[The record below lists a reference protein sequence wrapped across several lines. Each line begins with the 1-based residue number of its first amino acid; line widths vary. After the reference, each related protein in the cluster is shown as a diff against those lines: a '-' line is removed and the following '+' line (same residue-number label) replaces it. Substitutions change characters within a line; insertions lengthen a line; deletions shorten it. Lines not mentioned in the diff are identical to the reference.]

1 MIPANPVRTGPP
13 MMRDPLRDV
22 EDALRTFREDIGL
35 FARYDSLRLTTYQTQ
50 EGLHEK
56 IRVSSIESATAL
68 RFDDVGYFNRVY
80 APDDSV
86 AERMGEIEAFY
97 DGCPFPC
104 ELIGPPGESSGQ
116 LDHACRTRGWAPGY
130 AYAWLYGPVSRAIT
144 QVRAPGGYTVRSP
157 RDEERTRFFQC
168 YLRAFEALPDRFP
181 GAIRNMRH
189 LFDRPE
195 LSFLMAFE
203 DDEPAGIGMLYKQGD
218 AAVLCAGATVPEHR
232 ENGCHAALLAARIEL
247 AAHLGCE
254 RLFSWAA
261 AGGQSQANMER
272 VGLQTVGV
280 THAWRYHPMA
290 RTSDIPR
297 KRVTAER
304 AVSVI
309 RTGNSP
315 LR

>member
-1 MIPANPVRTGPP
+1 MIPSNPVRTRPP
-13 MMRDPLRDV
+13 VMRDSLRNV
-22 EDALRTFREDIGL
+22 EDTLRFFPEDIGL

-56 IRVSSIESATAL
+56 IRVSSIGSATAL

-86 AERMGEIEAFY
+86 AERIGEIETFY
-97 DGCPFPC
+97 DGCPFEC
-104 ELIGPPGESSGQ
+104 ELIGPPAESPRQ
-116 LDHACRTRGWAPGY
+116 LDHACRTRGWAPGH

-144 QVRAPGGYTVRSP
+144 QIRAPGEYTVRP
-157 RDEERTRFFQC
+157 PQAEERTLFFQC
-168 YLRAFEALPDRFP
+168 YLRAFEALPERFP
-181 GAIRNMRH
+181 AAIRNMRH

-195 LSFLMAFE
+195 LSFLMALK
-203 DDEPAGIGMLYKQGD
+203 DGKPAGIGMLYKQGD
-218 AAVLCAGATVPEHR
+218 AAVLCAGATLPEHR
-232 ENGCHAALLAARIEL
+232 ENGCHAALLAARIQL
-247 AAHLGCE
+247 AADLGCQ

-261 AGGQSQANMER
+261 AGGQSQANMQR
-272 VGLQTVGV
+272 AGLQTAGV

-290 RTSDIPR
+290 RASATPR
-297 KRVTAER
+297 KPVTAQR

-309 RTGNSP
+309 RTGRSP